1 MDSGHTR
8 EERKDKE
15 VMFVTHSH
23 KVTTSLGVCM
33 YDICLSATNFRM

>member
-23 KVTTSLGVCM
+23 KVTTSLV
-33 YDICLSATNFRM
+33 IFL